1 MGLFDPGSGI
11 ADTIARLISS
21 PGSRYAVDQ
30 FKNILPRASGPLVS
44 SRQGFGTRGGGGSRT
59 NSNPLAGLGATVSNL
74 AQQIGQMQGG
84 GQQQQ
89 PVDPLMNLYEQLISQ
104 LQAPVNMPTGINT
117 EDLMNQV
124 RKAIDPI
131 YDQRAQQAE
140 ERTGRATGQVKDMYR
155 ALSND
160 YERLAPQQVDQ
171 AKAAQEEIKKL
182 YGSLRSNVEGNYS
195 RVSEEQGELFKQL
208 GIEDALPAVLD
219 EQDDAV
225 QEALTAASENQAQQ
239 QQRYMD
245 IGQMDSTYYREGS
258 PNATMTG
265 NEISTD
271 MLAGLQNYLQQI
283 DAERTSG
290 IQTAY
295 MDQLTNAQSQL
306 AQQQQMAQGE
316 MGRRQE
322 MLWQILN
329 SQLQGKNQQQ
339 QELTPDSFMS
349 QLPPEIQQSIGGA
362 FTRLQR
368 SPEAVYGKTEDK
380 RNPVPGTFVETT
392 PNWYL
397 AQADEMLRRGEIDAT
412 THQALQ
418 MYMQLYFGMGK

>member
-11 ADTIARLISS
+11 ADTIARLIGS

-30 FKNILPRASGPLVS
+30 FKNILPKASGPLIAP
-44 SRQGFGTRGGGGSRT
+44 RQGFGNRGGGNSG
-59 NSNPLAGLGATVSNL
+59 SNPLAGLGATVNSL
-74 AQQIGQMQGG
+74 AKQLGQMQG

-104 LQAPVNMPTGINT
+104 LQSPVKMPTGIDT
-117 EDLMNQV
+117 ENLMDQV

-140 ERTGRATGQVKDMYR
+140 ERTSRATGQVKDMYR

-160 YERLAPQQVDQ
+160 YERLAPQQIDQ
-171 AKAAQEEIKKL
+171 AKAAQEEIKQL

-208 GIEDALPAVLD
+208 GIEDALPVVLD

-225 QEALTAASENQAQQ
+225 QEALTAASENQTQQ

-271 MLAGLQNYLQQI
+271 MLSALQDYLGQI

-295 MDQLTNAQSQL
+295 MDQLTGAQSQL
-306 AQQQQMAQGE
+306 AQQQQMAQSE

-322 MLWQILN
+322 MLWQILS
-329 SQLQGKNQQQ
+329 SQLQGGQQQ
-339 QELTPDSFMS
+339 QALTPDSFMS
-349 QLPPEIQQSIGGA
+349 QLPPEVQQSIGGA